1 MSARQRASDDV
12 AELLKVVDWLEASY
26 MPGTAKPWTPP
37 TITDER
43 RNAMDALAR
52 AERLE
57 RTDIAPGDS
66 PDPYDFGVV
75 DMLVDILTEVDCL
88 AEALAQTAGY
98 ERMAN
103 ASSSYADSRPYLR
116 YIAHLLPDA
125 TVADIGIPEL
135 VSDICRALTTRGMQ
149 VLGLFTD
156 GQLLAGCCPWCGGRS
171 SRTPIGG
178 GHTLRVRVMPN
189 GDAVLVCEGGM
200 CEPPSADV
208 GMWWRGLPAWP
219 VSEWEWLADRIERAD
234 EQKAS

>member
-1 MSARQRASDDV
+1 MTAQQRASDDI
-12 AELLKVVDWLEASY
+12 AELLKVVTWLEDSY

-43 RNAMDALAR
+43 RNQMDALAR
-52 AERLE
+52 AERIE

-75 DMLVDILTEVDCL
+75 DMLVDILSQITTL
-88 AEALAQTAGY
+88 AARVAEIAGWNRIPPATSAY
-98 ERMAN
+98 GDA
-103 ASSSYADSRPYLR
+103 RPHLR
-116 YIAHLLPDA
+116 YLGHLLADA
-125 TVADIGIPEL
+125 THADPQVPSM
-135 VSDICRALTTRGMQ
+135 VSAVCHPLITRSMQ
-149 VLGLFTD
+149 VLGLMAD

-171 SRTPIGG
+171 SKTPTGG
-178 GHTLRVRVMPN
+178 GHTLRVRTMPN

-219 VSEWEWLADRIERAD
+219 VSEWPWLADRIERAD
-234 EQKAS
+234 KAS